1 MEKVKNDYDNIIV
14 GEINMKTI
22 TLNNTNLSIPEIG
35 MGCMRIVEL
44 ENADAVK
51 SWVDTALEN
60 GINFFDH
67 ADIYGKGRCEELFGK
82 VLTPSLREKIIL
94 QSKCSIRPGIAFDF
108 SKEHILNSVDGIL
121 KRLNTEYLDILLLHR
136 PDTLMEPEEVADA
149 FRILKENGK
158 VRHFGVSNQTPM
170 QMELLSKYCDEPL
183 LINQLQLS
191 IAHCPMINSGINA
204 NMYND
209 SGINRDGGV
218 LEYCCLKDITIQ
230 AWSPFQY
237 GMFEGIFLGN
247 EKFAELNKV
256 IDNLAEKYNV
266 TNSAIAVAW
275 ILRHP
280 AGIQTIVG
288 TTNKDRIAQISK
300 ASEIRLTREEWYA
313 LYMAAGNKLP

>member
-1 MEKVKNDYDNIIV
+1 
-14 GEINMKTI
+14 MKTI

-51 SWVDTALEN
+51 GWVDTALEH

-136 PDTLMEPEEVADA
+136 PDALMEPEEVADA

-218 LEYCCLKDITIQ
+218 LEYCRLKDITIQ

-237 GMFEGIFLGN
+237 GMFEGVFLGN

>member
-1 MEKVKNDYDNIIV
+1 MPLIIQI
-14 GEINMKTI
+14 GGINMKTI

-44 ENADAVK
+44 ENVDAVK
-51 SWVDTALEN
+51 GWVDTALEH

-67 ADIYGKGRCEELFGK
+67 ADIYGKGRCEELFGQ

-136 PDTLMEPEEVADA
+136 PDALMEPEEVADA
-149 FRILKENGK
+149 FRILKESGK

-218 LEYCCLKDITIQ
+218 LEYCRLKDITIQ

-247 EKFAELNKV
+247 EKFAELTKV

>member
-1 MEKVKNDYDNIIV
+1 
-14 GEINMKTI
+14 MKTI

-44 ENADAVK
+44 ENANAVK
-51 SWVDTALEN
+51 SWVDTALEH

-67 ADIYGKGRCEELFGK
+67 ADIYGKGRCEELFGQ

-149 FRILKENGK
+149 FRILKESGK

-218 LEYCCLKDITIQ
+218 LEYCRLKDITIQ

-256 IDNLAEKYNV
+256 IDDLAEKYNV

-300 ASEIRLTREEWYA
+300 ASEIGLTREEWYA

>member
-1 MEKVKNDYDNIIV
+1 MPLIIQIQ
-14 GEINMKTI
+14 GGINMKTI

-51 SWVDTALEN
+51 GWVDTALEH

-67 ADIYGKGRCEELFGK
+67 ADIYGKGRCEELFGQ

-149 FRILKENGK
+149 FRILKESGK
-158 VRHFGVSNQTPM
+158 VRHFGVSNQTSM

-218 LEYCCLKDITIQ
+218 LEYCRLKDITIQ

>member
-1 MEKVKNDYDNIIV
+1 
-14 GEINMKTI
+14 MKTI

-51 SWVDTALEN
+51 GWVDTALEH

-67 ADIYGKGRCEELFGK
+67 ADIYGKGRCEELFGQ

-136 PDTLMEPEEVADA
+136 PDALMEPEEVADA

-158 VRHFGVSNQTPM
+158 VHHFGVSNQTPM

-218 LEYCCLKDITIQ
+218 LEYCRLKDITIQ

>member
-1 MEKVKNDYDNIIV
+1 
-14 GEINMKTI
+14 MKTI
-22 TLNNTNLSIPEIG
+22 MLNNTNLSIPEIG

-82 VLTPSLREKIIL
+82 ILTPSLREKIIL

-136 PDTLMEPEEVADA
+136 PDALMEPEEVADA

-209 SGINRDGGV
+209 SGINRDGGI
-218 LEYCCLKDITIQ
+218 LEYCRLKDITIQ

-237 GMFEGIFLGN
+237 GMFEGVFLGN
-247 EKFAELNKV
+247 EKFAELNRL

>member
-1 MEKVKNDYDNIIV
+1 
-14 GEINMKTI
+14 MKTI

-51 SWVDTALEN
+51 SWVDTALEH

-67 ADIYGKGRCEELFGK
+67 ADIYGKGRCEELFGQ

-218 LEYCCLKDITIQ
+218 LEYCRLKDITIQ

-256 IDNLAEKYNV
+256 IDDLAEKYNV

-280 AGIQTIVG
+280 AGIQTIIG

>member
-1 MEKVKNDYDNIIV
+1 MPLIIQI
-14 GEINMKTI
+14 GGIYMKTI

-44 ENADAVK
+44 KNADAVK
-51 SWVDTALEN
+51 SWVDTALEH

-67 ADIYGKGRCEELFGK
+67 ADIYGKGRCEELFGQI
-82 VLTPSLREKIIL
+82 LTPSLREKIIL

-209 SGINRDGGV
+209 SGINRDGGI
-218 LEYCCLKDITIQ
+218 LEYCRLKDITIQ

-256 IDNLAEKYNV
+256 IDDLAEKYNV

>member
-1 MEKVKNDYDNIIV
+1 
-14 GEINMKTI
+14 MKTI

-35 MGCMRIVEL
+35 MGCMRIVES

-51 SWVDTALEN
+51 SWVDTALEH

-67 ADIYGKGRCEELFGK
+67 ADIYGKGRCEELFGQI
-82 VLTPSLREKIIL
+82 LTPSLREKIIL

-218 LEYCCLKDITIQ
+218 LEYCRLKDITIQ

-256 IDNLAEKYNV
+256 IDDLAEKYNV

>member
-1 MEKVKNDYDNIIV
+1 
-14 GEINMKTI
+14 MKTI

-136 PDTLMEPEEVADA
+136 PDALIEPEEVADA

-158 VRHFGVSNQTPM
+158 VHHFGVSNQTPM

-218 LEYCCLKDITIQ
+218 LEYCRLKDITIQ

>member
-1 MEKVKNDYDNIIV
+1 
-14 GEINMKTI
+14 MKTI

-51 SWVDTALEN
+51 SWVDTALEH

-67 ADIYGKGRCEELFGK
+67 ADIYGKGRCEELFGQ

-218 LEYCCLKDITIQ
+218 LEYCRLKDITIQ

-247 EKFAELNKV
+247 EKFVELNKV
-256 IDNLAEKYNV
+256 IDDLAEKYNV

>member
-1 MEKVKNDYDNIIV
+1 
-14 GEINMKTI
+14 MKTI

-44 ENADAVK
+44 ENVDAVK
-51 SWVDTALEN
+51 GWVDTALEH

-67 ADIYGKGRCEELFGK
+67 ADIYGKGRCEELFGQ

-149 FRILKENGK
+149 FRILKESGK

-218 LEYCCLKDITIQ
+218 LEYCRLKEITIQ

>member
-1 MEKVKNDYDNIIV
+1 
-14 GEINMKTI
+14 MKTI

-51 SWVDTALEN
+51 SWVDTALEH

-67 ADIYGKGRCEELFGK
+67 ADIYGKGRCEELFGQI
-82 VLTPSLREKIIL
+82 LTPSLREKIIL

-158 VRHFGVSNQTPM
+158 VCHFGVSNQTPM

-218 LEYCCLKDITIQ
+218 LEYCRLKDITIQ

-256 IDNLAEKYNV
+256 IDDLAEKYNV

>member
-1 MEKVKNDYDNIIV
+1 
-14 GEINMKTI
+14 MKTI

-51 SWVDTALEN
+51 SWVDTALEH

-67 ADIYGKGRCEELFGK
+67 ADIYGKGRCEELFGQ

-218 LEYCCLKDITIQ
+218 LEYCRLKDITIQ

-237 GMFEGIFLGN
+237 GVFEGIFLGN

-256 IDNLAEKYNV
+256 IDDLAEKYNV

>member
-1 MEKVKNDYDNIIV
+1 MPLIIQI
-14 GEINMKTI
+14 GGIYMKTI

-51 SWVDTALEN
+51 SWVDTALEH

-67 ADIYGKGRCEELFGK
+67 ADIYGKGRCEELFGQ

-218 LEYCCLKDITIQ
+218 LEYCRLKDITIQ

-256 IDNLAEKYNV
+256 IDDLAEKYNV

>member
-1 MEKVKNDYDNIIV
+1 MPLIIQI
-14 GEINMKTI
+14 GGINMKTI

-51 SWVDTALEN
+51 GWVDTALEH

-67 ADIYGKGRCEELFGK
+67 ADIYGKGRCEELFGQ

-218 LEYCCLKDITIQ
+218 LEYCRLKDITIQ

>member
-1 MEKVKNDYDNIIV
+1 MPLIIQIV
-14 GEINMKTI
+14 GGINMKTI

-51 SWVDTALEN
+51 GWVDTALEH

-67 ADIYGKGRCEELFGK
+67 ADIYGKGRCEELFGQ

-136 PDTLMEPEEVADA
+136 PDALMEPEEVADA
-149 FRILKENGK
+149 FRILKESGK

-218 LEYCCLKDITIQ
+218 LEYCRLKDITIQ

-256 IDNLAEKYNV
+256 IDDLAEKYNV

-288 TTNKDRIAQISK
+288 TTNKDRIVQISK

>member
-1 MEKVKNDYDNIIV
+1 
-14 GEINMKTI
+14 MKTI

-44 ENADAVK
+44 ENVDAVK
-51 SWVDTALEN
+51 GWVDTALEH

-67 ADIYGKGRCEELFGK
+67 ADIYGKGRCEELFGQ

-136 PDTLMEPEEVADA
+136 PDALMEPEEVTDA
-149 FRILKENGK
+149 FRILKESGK

-218 LEYCCLKDITIQ
+218 LEYCRLKDITIQ

>member
-1 MEKVKNDYDNIIV
+1 
-14 GEINMKTI
+14 MKTI

-51 SWVDTALEN
+51 GWVDTALEH

-67 ADIYGKGRCEELFGK
+67 ADIYGKGRCEELFGQ
-82 VLTPSLREKIIL
+82 VLSPSLREKIIL

-149 FRILKENGK
+149 FRILKESGK

-218 LEYCCLKDITIQ
+218 LEYCRLKDITIQ

>member
-1 MEKVKNDYDNIIV
+1 
-14 GEINMKTI
+14 MKTI

-51 SWVDTALEN
+51 SWVDTALEH

-67 ADIYGKGRCEELFGK
+67 ADIYGKGRCEELFGQ

-136 PDTLMEPEEVADA
+136 PDALMEPEEVADA

-218 LEYCCLKDITIQ
+218 LEYCRLKDITIQ

-256 IDNLAEKYNV
+256 IDDLAEKYNV

>member
-1 MEKVKNDYDNIIV
+1 MPLIIQI
-14 GEINMKTI
+14 GGIYMKTI

-51 SWVDTALEN
+51 SWVDTALEH

-67 ADIYGKGRCEELFGK
+67 ADIYGKGRCEELFGQ

-108 SKEHILNSVDGIL
+108 SKEHILNSVDGML

-218 LEYCCLKDITIQ
+218 LEYCRLKDITIQ

-256 IDNLAEKYNV
+256 IDDLAEKYNV

>member
-1 MEKVKNDYDNIIV
+1 
-14 GEINMKTI
+14 MKTI

-51 SWVDTALEN
+51 GWVDTALEH

-67 ADIYGKGRCEELFGK
+67 ADIYGKGRCEELFGQ

-121 KRLNTEYLDILLLHR
+121 KRLNTEHLDILVLHR
-136 PDTLMEPEEVADA
+136 PDALMEPEEVADA
-149 FRILKENGK
+149 FRILKESGK

-218 LEYCCLKDITIQ
+218 LEYCRLKDITIQ

>member
-1 MEKVKNDYDNIIV
+1 MPLIIQIQ
-14 GEINMKTI
+14 GGINMKTI

-51 SWVDTALEN
+51 GWVDTALEY

-67 ADIYGKGRCEELFGK
+67 ADIYGKGRCEELFGQ

-136 PDTLMEPEEVADA
+136 PDALMEPEEVADA
-149 FRILKENGK
+149 FRILKESGK

-218 LEYCCLKDITIQ
+218 LEYCRLKDITIQ

>member
-1 MEKVKNDYDNIIV
+1 
-14 GEINMKTI
+14 MKTI

-51 SWVDTALEN
+51 GWVDTALEH

-136 PDTLMEPEEVADA
+136 PDALMEPEEVADA

-218 LEYCCLKDITIQ
+218 LEYCRLKDITIQ

-237 GMFEGIFLGN
+237 GMFEGVFLEN

>member
-1 MEKVKNDYDNIIV
+1 
-14 GEINMKTI
+14 MKTI

-51 SWVDTALEN
+51 SWVDTALEH

-67 ADIYGKGRCEELFGK
+67 ADIYGKGRCEELFGQI
-82 VLTPSLREKIIL
+82 LTPSLREKIIL

-136 PDTLMEPEEVADA
+136 PDTLMEPEEVAEA

-218 LEYCCLKDITIQ
+218 LEYCRLKDITIQ

-256 IDNLAEKYNV
+256 IDDLAEKYNV

>member
-1 MEKVKNDYDNIIV
+1 MPLIIQI
-14 GEINMKTI
+14 GGIYMKTI

-51 SWVDTALEN
+51 SWVDTALEH

-67 ADIYGKGRCEELFGK
+67 ADIYGKGRCEELFGQ

-136 PDTLMEPEEVADA
+136 PDALMEPEEVADA
-149 FRILKENGK
+149 FRILKESGK

-218 LEYCCLKDITIQ
+218 LEYCRLKDITIQ

-256 IDNLAEKYNV
+256 IDDLAEKYNV

>member
-1 MEKVKNDYDNIIV
+1 
-14 GEINMKTI
+14 MKTI

-51 SWVDTALEN
+51 GWVDTALEH

-67 ADIYGKGRCEELFGK
+67 ADIYGKGRCEELFGQ

-136 PDTLMEPEEVADA
+136 PDALMEPEEVADA

-158 VRHFGVSNQTPM
+158 VHHFGVSNQTPM

-218 LEYCCLKDITIQ
+218 LEYCRLKDITIQ

-266 TNSAIAVAW
+266 TNNAIAVAW

>member
-1 MEKVKNDYDNIIV
+1 
-14 GEINMKTI
+14 MKTI

-51 SWVDTALEN
+51 GWVDTALEH

-67 ADIYGKGRCEELFGK
+67 ADIYGKGRCEELFGQ

-218 LEYCCLKDITIQ
+218 LEYCRLKDITIQ

-256 IDNLAEKYNV
+256 IDDLAEKYNV

-280 AGIQTIVG
+280 AGIQTIIG

>member
-1 MEKVKNDYDNIIV
+1 
-14 GEINMKTI
+14 MKTI

-44 ENADAVK
+44 ENANAVK
-51 SWVDTALEN
+51 SWVDTALEH

-67 ADIYGKGRCEELFGK
+67 ADIYGKGRCEELFGQ

-108 SKEHILNSVDGIL
+108 SKEHILNSVDGML

-149 FRILKENGK
+149 FRILKESGK

-218 LEYCCLKDITIQ
+218 LEYCRLKDITIQ

-256 IDNLAEKYNV
+256 IDDLAEKYNV